1 METNPAECANCTIQ
15 ATMRCAGCVGAPDY
29 HLGDAPSIVYCGRNC
44 QTEDWPNHKP
54 YCHNMKRRK
63 KLLRA
68 STILQAALLTYRDIL
83 YDIDLTKIEEKDG
96 MLYLHQKQRS
106 VTAHVKRG
114 PFPNHLTT
122 NVQHKEAALT
132 IDQCTTAMA
141 LQSRLTRKLLA
152 GKHYRLLHISSA
164 RRFLHSTGVC
174 STMEILD
181 MYIGKPL
188 LQPMLIPGPDL
199 KDCPHTLIKVG
210 LPYTMESWI
219 IDTAGCQYG
228 FREFLIPFNKYI
240 ADKHCQLLGAP
251 TAYNWTE
258 TKDLDYF
265 STLSAMN
272 KSRAQKQDREVE
284 RKARLHFA
292 NFIDTYVGA
301 DMLDGSTSEFN
312 EKLASF
318 GNMLKTHMLSCSAK

>member
-1 METNPAECANCTIQ
+1 
-15 ATMRCAGCVGAPDY
+15 
-29 HLGDAPSIVYCGRNC
+29 
-44 QTEDWPNHKP
+44 
-54 YCHNMKRRK
+54 MKRRK

-132 IDQCTTAMA
+132 VNQCTTAMA
-141 LQSRLTRKLLA
+141 LQGRLTRKLLA
-152 GKHYRLLHISSA
+152 
-164 RRFLHSTGVC
+164 GVC